1 MNLKL
6 TDNDGWTYEFI
17 NAAAYDKMF
26 ITSPHSGKT
35 YAVDHIALSEES
47 DGVFEFTFKDD
58 VIFECENALKDAAE
72 MAVKSPDQAMID
84 ADSAIMR
91 LLKVTG
97 YKQIADLYLK
107 VKEVCAISAKESGG
121 TL

>member
-1 MNLKL
+1 MNMKL

-17 NAAAYDKMF
+17 NVAPYDKMF
-26 ITSPHSGKT
+26 ITSPYSGKT

-47 DGVFEFTFKDD
+47 DGIFEFTFKDD
-58 VIFECENALKDAAE
+58 VMFECENALKDAADI
-72 MAVKSPDQAMID
+72 AVKSPEQAMID

-97 YKQIADLYLK
+97 YKQIVDLYLK